1 MKLGKDFELLLHVG
15 EGVMK
20 FVLVYIITDIVNGY
34 TYFWKQFRN
43 MCEVLHIEFI
53 FFDQFYFGDSK
64 IESNSRYDKKTLGL
78 IMFQYY
84 LS

>member
-1 MKLGKDFELLLHVG
+1 
-15 EGVMK
+15 
-20 FVLVYIITDIVNGY
+20 
-34 TYFWKQFRN
+34 